1 MRTNMTYVDSG
12 ENDSGQHV
20 GRVRDLVEGGQKL
33 PVERAQLERI
43 LLLDRVNLNTPVT
56 EEGLWHNEF
65 SSQFQ
70 LHLAPQYEDGN
81 AVELTV

>member
-20 GRVRDLVEGGQKL
+20 GWVGDLVERGQKL

-43 LLLDRVNLNTPVT
+43 LPLDRVDLNTPVT
-56 EEGLWHNEF
+56 EEGL
-65 SSQFQ
+65 
-70 LHLAPQYEDGN
+70 
-81 AVELTV
+81 